1 MRSLHRRWQPLP
13 ARSALASVPI
23 GSVTPIAKAMTGA
36 RLVKGIGLAVSGW
49 GTGMTLAMLGAAL
62 LLHVEGWRAV
72 MVAASALDLVVTA
85 GLGWALPPRSRVGGT
100 AARAPRPAPQLREFD
115 TNRALN
121 WMGIIN
127 AAGTSITIYVLER
140 SSRRWCSAF
149 WRIASPILPRAGCHS
164 L

>member
-1 MRSLHRRWQPLP
+1 
-13 ARSALASVPI
+13 
-23 GSVTPIAKAMTGA
+23 
-36 RLVKGIGLAVSGW
+36 
-49 GTGMTLAMLGAAL
+49 MTLAMLGAAL

-149 WRIASPILPRAGCHS
+149 WRIASPILPRAGLSLSVISLIGIVAAISVPITARIHS
-164 L
+164 TQASLDQRAAGAGREYP